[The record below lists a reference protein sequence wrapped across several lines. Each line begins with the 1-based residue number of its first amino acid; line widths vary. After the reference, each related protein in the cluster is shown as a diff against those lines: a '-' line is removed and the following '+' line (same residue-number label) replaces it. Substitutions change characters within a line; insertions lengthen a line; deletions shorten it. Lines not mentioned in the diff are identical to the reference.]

1 MTSGTPRPTYD
12 DVKLILKLYD
22 MRREARMREA
32 RKWFGSYFKA
42 KTFEE
47 FNALCPP
54 GSEPN
59 ASYRMLTSYWE
70 MVASFITNGVLHQE
84 LFFEGN
90 REFLFVWER
99 VRDVVPELRKAF
111 GNPIELKHLE
121 LISEAYIQ
129 WWSRAGTGGLRGVF
143 ETRARLT
150 ASEYDVGLQLKRRR
164 PLWLM

>member
-1 MTSGTPRPTYD
+1 MRPNGNYIQVSQELAMTSGTPRPTYD

-129 WWSRAGTGGLRGVF
+129 WWRAQAPAAYEAFSKRVRG
-143 ETRARLT
+143 
-150 ASEYDVGLQLKRRR
+150 
-164 PLWLM
+164 